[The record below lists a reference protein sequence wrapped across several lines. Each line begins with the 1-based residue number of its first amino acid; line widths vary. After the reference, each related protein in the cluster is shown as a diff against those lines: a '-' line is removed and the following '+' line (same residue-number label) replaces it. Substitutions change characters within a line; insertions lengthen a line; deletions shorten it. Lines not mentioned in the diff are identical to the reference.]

1 MIGKIKLW
9 AKRLKTS
16 IALLYLA
23 YKHELT
29 PWYARL
35 SAIITVG
42 YALSPIDLIPD
53 FIPILGFVDDA
64 VLLPALIWLS
74 LRLIPKNVI
83 DLCREAAK
91 ELFAN
96 GKPKNYKAAGII
108 IFIWLIIIS
117 ALIIKLFSK

>member
-9 AKRLKTS
+9 AKRLKSS

-35 SAIITVG
+35 SAVITVG

-83 DLCREAAK
+83 ELCREAAAG
-91 ELFAN
+91 LFAN
-96 GKPKNYKAAGII
+96 GKPKNYKAAGMII
-108 IFIWLIIIS
+108 LIWTIIVSVVI
-117 ALIIKLFSK
+117 LKLVNK